1 MTEDAPAFDA
11 EGLFDEDDLHFFA
24 EHLDEGAPAEAG
36 LAARLLELSPGAE
49 VLDLACGH
57 GRMAGH
63 LAARG
68 MRVTGLDSSPVF
80 LDRARSDARAA
91 GADIAYVEGDM
102 RELPWTERFDA
113 VLSWFTAYGYFDD
126 AGNRRVLA
134 EVARALRPGGR
145 FVLELNHRDWVLRN
159 FRPADLVVSR
169 GEELV
174 LDTREIDPVTGRVTT
189 MRTIVRDGKVRRVPF
204 TVRMFT
210 FPELRDWLLRAGFTS
225 VGVHGEQGT
234 PFTLDSRRMIVVA
247 RR

>member
-11 EGLFDEDDLHFFA
+11 EGLFDEDYLYFFA
-24 EHLDEGAPAEAG
+24 SRLDAGAPAEAE
-36 LAARLLELSPGAE
+36 LVVRLLELRPGME

-57 GRMAGH
+57 GRMAMQ

-80 LDRARSDARAA
+80 LGQARADARAA
-91 GADIAYVEGDM
+91 GADVTFVEGDM
-102 RELPWTERFDA
+102 RSLPWTERFDA

-159 FRPADLVVSR
+159 FRPADLAAEL
-169 GEELV
+169 GDDLV
-174 LDTREIDPVTGRVTT
+174 LDTREIQPLTGRVTT
-189 MRTIVRDGKVRRVPF
+189 RRTIIRDGKVRRVPF

-210 FPELRDWLLRAGFTS
+210 YPELRDWLLQAGFTS
-225 VGVHGEQGT
+225 VDVYGEEGT
-234 PFTLDSRRMIVVA
+234 PFTLESRRMIVVA
-247 RR
+247 LR